1 MNLYVSNLG
10 DQITDESLG
19 AIFATHGEVCSSK
32 IIKDHLTGYSRGF
45 GFIDMPNDTEAQ
57 KAVEKINGMVVNGR
71 NVSVKQARPRP
82 EPRGTFIERLKNW

>member
-10 DQITDESLG
+10 DQITDESLR

-32 IIKDHLTGYSRGF
+32 IIKHHDTGCSRGF

-57 KAVEKINGMVVNGR
+57 KAIEKIDGMVVNGR